1 MQDGPFRDSTAALR
15 GEGFLAGSGGPRMDD
30 LTERDIAP
38 SVGTDA
44 VSELLPLLQ
53 SEDWQ
58 RRLEAARQQR
68 EKILAERGPAP
79 QLPPRPVIPR
89 LEVVSSTPQVP
100 EPLSRIEPLSGLRA
114 GPVPRTDLFP
124 AEDEEFEEFDDISA
138 PPPQPLPGLRIVS
151 AHRLHLLTETR
162 PIPVAPA
169 PALLL
174 PAVAPAA
181 IPANAP
187 STSPAAQK
195 SWLTTG
201 KIAGGFALGI
211 AIGLGFSLTSVVT
224 GLLTTSSAPGAV
236 LPASPPAVPA
246 PAVLAPAAI
255 PSATGTGQQ
264 PGPAAADLPQPKAGT
279 VPATPGIL
287 AGSTADSEPQLPVA
301 ISPPALS
308 AQPEASVPLKS
319 EAPPRI
325 AAALPLA
332 GVAETDVI
340 PAPPSLAADDAA
352 VRLAAPV
359 SLSPLLGPAVLG
371 VALQPDAVPLA
382 TTGPDAILAATD
394 LTTLAALAPP
404 EISARL
410 PAPGFVPARLAAPQT
425 GAWPA
430 PDMALSSPEAP
441 PALPPVAVQLFV
453 PSGLAGAE
461 TQSTTERVA
470 AAGFVSAE
478 AHVVGVTVKTTHV
491 RYYRE
496 EDRLLAEKL
505 AEAIGGKARSFIG
518 SDDAPATGVIELWLA
533 GAPDAPAV
541 ATKSKPAK
549 TAKAAKPAKQK
560 TAAAKPAASK
570 SAANDPIQAKKSAIA
585 EKFSLEKFN

>member
-1 MQDGPFRDSTAALR
+1 
-15 GEGFLAGSGGPRMDD
+15 MDD

-79 QLPPRPVIPR
+79 QLPPRPVMPR
-89 LEVVSSTPQVP
+89 LEVVSSPARVHDL
-100 EPLSRIEPLSGLRA
+100 LSRIEPLSGLRA
-114 GPVPRTDLFP
+114 GPVPRTDLYTP
-124 AEDEEFEEFDDISA
+124 EDEEFEEFDEISA
-138 PPPQPLPGLRIVS
+138 PPPRPLPGLRVVQP
-151 AHRLHLLTETR
+151 HRQDMRAENPQAPTPLR
-162 PIPVAPA
+162 PAVAPEA
-169 PALLL
+169 TL
-174 PAVAPAA
+174 AVAPAA
-181 IPANAP
+181 LPDTPA
-187 STSPAAQK
+187 AAQK
-195 SWLTTG
+195 SWLTPG
-201 KIAGGFALGI
+201 KIAGGFAIGI

-224 GLLTTSSAPGAV
+224 GWLTTTTAPSTLLPASAPVMPAPAALAPGAT
-236 LPASPPAVPA
+236 
-246 PAVLAPAAI
+246 
-255 PSATGTGQQ
+255 SATTSAPEQ
-264 PGPAAADLPQPKAGT
+264 PVSAAADLPQPKAGT
-279 VPATPGIL
+279 VPATPGL
-287 AGSTADSEPQLPVA
+287 LDGRTADNEPQLPLAVA
-301 ISPPALS
+301 RPALS
-308 AQPEASVPLKS
+308 AQPESAVVLHS
-319 EAPPRI
+319 EAPPLITAPVSLER
-325 AAALPLA
+325 
-332 GVAETDVI
+332 VAETDII
-340 PAPPSLAADDAA
+340 PAPPTLTSDEDA
-352 VRLAAPV
+352 VLVAAPV

-371 VALQPDAVPLA
+371 VAVQPDAVPLA

-425 GAWPA
+425 GGWPA
-430 PDMALSSPEAP
+430 PDMALSAPEAP
-441 PALPPVAVQLFV
+441 AALPPVAVQLFV
-453 PSGLAGAE
+453 PSGLAGTE

-470 AAGFVSAE
+470 AAGFVPAE

-496 EDRLLAEKL
+496 EDRHLAEKL

-541 ATKSKPAK
+541 ATKSKPTK

-560 TAAAKPAASK
+560 TAAAKPAAPK
-570 SAANDPIQAKKSAIA
+570 PAASDPIQAKKSAIA
-585 EKFSLEKFN
+585 EKFSLEKFK

>member
-1 MQDGPFRDSTAALR
+1 
-15 GEGFLAGSGGPRMDD
+15 MDD

-79 QLPPRPVIPR
+79 QLPPRPVMPR
-89 LEVVSSTPQVP
+89 LEVVSSPPLVQQ
-100 EPLSRIEPLSGLRA
+100 PLSRIEPLSGLRA
-114 GPVPRTDLFP
+114 GPVPRTDLYTP
-124 AEDEEFEEFDDISA
+124 EDEEFEEFDEISA
-138 PPPQPLPGLRIVS
+138 PPPRPLPGLRVVQP
-151 AHRLHLLTETR
+151 HRQDMRAENLRAPTPLR
-162 PIPVAPA
+162 PAVAPEA
-169 PALLL
+169 PL
-174 PAVAPAA
+174 AVAPAA
-181 IPANAP
+181 LPDTPA
-187 STSPAAQK
+187 AAQK
-195 SWLTTG
+195 SWLTPG
-201 KIAGGFALGI
+201 KIAGGFAIGI

-224 GLLTTSSAPGAV
+224 GWLTTTTAPSTV
-236 LPASPPAVPA
+236 LPASAPAVPA
-246 PAVLAPAAI
+246 PAALAPGAA
-255 PSATGTGQQ
+255 SATTASPEQ
-264 PGPAAADLPQPKAGT
+264 PVSVAADLPQPKAGT
-279 VPATPGIL
+279 VPATPGL
-287 AGSTADSEPQLPVA
+287 LDGSTADSEPQLPLAVA
-301 ISPPALS
+301 RPAVS
-308 AQPEASVPLKS
+308 AQPESTFVLHS
-319 EAPPRI
+319 EAPPLI
-325 AAALPLA
+325 AAPASLA
-332 GVAETDVI
+332 SVAETGII
-340 PAPPSLAADDAA
+340 PAPPTLTSDEDA
-352 VRLAAPV
+352 VLVAAPV

-425 GAWPA
+425 SAWPA
-430 PDMALSSPEAP
+430 PDMALSAPEAP

-461 TQSTTERVA
+461 TQATTERVA
-470 AAGFVSAE
+470 AAGFVPAE

-496 EDRLLAEKL
+496 EDRPLAEKL

-541 ATKSKPAK
+541 ATKSRPAK

-560 TAAAKPAASK
+560 TAAAKPAAPKPPAS
-570 SAANDPIQAKKSAIA
+570 DPIQEKKSAIA